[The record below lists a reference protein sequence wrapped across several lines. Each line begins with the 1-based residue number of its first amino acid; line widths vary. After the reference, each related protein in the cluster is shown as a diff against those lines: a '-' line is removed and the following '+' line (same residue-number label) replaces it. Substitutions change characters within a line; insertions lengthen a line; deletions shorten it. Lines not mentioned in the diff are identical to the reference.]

1 LVFPI
6 QFERQWLTVAWAFE
20 GAALCWLFH
29 RVPHPGLRAVG
40 VVLLAVAF
48 VRLALNPEVL
58 NYHPRSAT
66 AIFNWYL
73 YTYGL
78 VTAAL
83 FCGARLL
90 APPRDRIVDLNAP
103 ALLNALGVILAFL
116 LLNVEIADY
125 FTVAGEPALAF
136 KFSGNF
142 ARDMTYTIAWAL
154 FALGLLIF
162 GIWKHLRS
170 ARYAGLALLS
180 VALLKLFFHDLSRL
194 NQLYRIGALAAVA
207 VIAIFASF
215 LYQKFLTVS
224 PSVPKQTPP
233 PAP

>member
-1 LVFPI
+1 
-6 QFERQWLTVAWAFE
+6 
-20 GAALCWLFH
+20 
-29 RVPHPGLRAVG
+29 VG
-40 VVLLAVAF
+40 LLAVAF
-48 VRLALNPEVL
+48 ARLALNPEVL

-66 AIFNWYL
+66 AILNWYL

-78 VTAAL
+78 TTAAL
-83 FCGARLL
+83 FVGAKLL

-103 ALLNALGVILAFL
+103 ALLNTLGVILAFL

-162 GIWKHLRS
+162 GIWKQLRA